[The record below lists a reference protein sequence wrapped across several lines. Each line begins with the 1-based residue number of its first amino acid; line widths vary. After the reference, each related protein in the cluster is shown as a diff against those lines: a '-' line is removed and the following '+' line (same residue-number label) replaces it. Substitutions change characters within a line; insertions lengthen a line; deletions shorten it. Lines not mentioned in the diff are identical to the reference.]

1 MNRALIIYGIFFTVA
16 SQLIAQSGTTV
27 SRQTAKNG
35 EEVFFVI
42 NKIKFDKK
50 QEFDKILFGEVMP
63 AITEYRDKDD
73 EKNEMNKKSLKTMRL
88 LRPTQIND
96 DSTWTFLF
104 IADPYIEGATYNIV
118 PPLLQKYGE
127 DGAQAVFDRWN
138 DCFAAGQEVYLS
150 KQSDW

>member
-118 PPLLQKYGE
+118 PPLLQKYGD

-138 DCFAAGQEVYLS
+138 ACYAAGQEVYLS

>member
-104 IADPYIEGATYNIV
+104 IADPYIEGATYNIG

-127 DGAQAVFDRWN
+127 DEAQAVIDRWS

>member
-1 MNRALIIYGIFFTVA
+1 MNRALIICGILFTVA
-16 SQLIAQSGTTV
+16 SQLIAQSGTAV
-27 SRQTAKNG
+27 GRQTAKNG
-35 EEVFFVI
+35 EEVWFVI

-63 AITEYRDKDD
+63 AFTEYRDKDD
-73 EKNEMNKKSLKTMRL
+73 EKYELNKKSLKTIRI

>member
-1 MNRALIIYGIFFTVA
+1 MSRALIICGILFTFT

-27 SRQTAKNG
+27 GRQTAKNG

-63 AITEYRDKDD
+63 AFTEYRDKDD

>member
-63 AITEYRDKDD
+63 AFTEYRDKDD
-73 EKNEMNKKSLKTMRL
+73 EKHELNKKSLKTMRL

>member
-73 EKNEMNKKSLKTMRL
+73 EKHELNKKSLKTMRL

>member
-1 MNRALIIYGIFFTVA
+1 MNRALIICGILFTVA
-16 SQLIAQSGTTV
+16 SQLIAQSVTAVG
-27 SRQTAKNG
+27 RQTAKNG
-35 EEVFFVI
+35 EEVWLVI

-50 QEFDKILFGEVMP
+50 QEFDKILFGEVMS
-63 AITEYRDKDD
+63 AMTEYRDKAD
-73 EKNEMNKKSLKTMRL
+73 EKHELNKKSLKTMRV

-104 IADPYIEGATYNIV
+104 IADPYIEGATYNIG

-127 DGAQAVFDRWN
+127 DEAQAVFDRWN

>member
-1 MNRALIIYGIFFTVA
+1 MSRALIIFGILFTFT
-16 SQLIAQSGTTV
+16 SQLIAQSGTAV
-27 SRQTAKNG
+27 GRQTAKNG
-35 EEVFFVI
+35 EEVWLVI

-63 AITEYRDKDD
+63 AFTEYRVKDD
-73 EKNEMNKKSLKTMRL
+73 EKHELNKKSLKTMRL

-118 PPLLQKYGE
+118 PPLLQKYGN

-138 DCFAAGQEVYLS
+138 ACYAAGQEIYLS